1 MVYTPKR
8 GFAQFQYFDQQA
20 TALAGMLANASDIN
34 LVDSAFV
41 GPVDATVGLTAGI
54 GVMVKPTVCSNRPG
68 LNYDIVMPPD
78 SAATD
83 ESFAGIVVRNQ
94 FMRTNSNGEACYFF
108 EDMANY
114 ARRDRAGARIW
125 VQLAQGSTVFG
136 GPVYWIVRDTK
147 NAGLKIGAFSAAPIT
162 GTATPTPGSLNGG
175 TLSVNDVKAVT
186 NGGFEITVANTPHK
200 VAALNFSSVNTVS
213 DVATILQT
221 AITTASVPV
230 TVKAV
235 GNGVVL
241 TTTAT
246 GVSATINVRVC
257 SYDCGYHDRYWR
269 ICHHHVRVC
278 SYDCGYHGRFGY
290 PWSHLR
296 LRSRCYGGLGWR
308 QRRHCASYRSAFPR
322 DVHRRRSSLQQ
333 HRSR

>member
-1 MVYTPKR
+1 MVYTPQR

-54 GVMVKPTVCSNRPG
+54 GVMVHPTVRSNRPG

-78 SAATD
+78 SAATN

-125 VQLAQGSTVFG
+125 VQLAQGSAVFG

-162 GTATPTPGSLNGG
+162 GTVTPTSGSLNGG
-175 TLSVNDVKAVT
+175 TLSVNNVKAIT
-186 NGGFEITVANTPHK
+186 NGGFDIIVANTSYK
-200 VAALNFSSVNTVS
+200 VVALDFSSVNTVS
-213 DVATILQT
+213 DVATILQA

-246 GVSATINVRVC
+246 GASATITFASAPTTADTTDASSAPTTVDASAVLGLT
-257 SYDCGYHDRYWR
+257 SAAGATVTAGSAGTSEDTVLLTGA
-269 ICHHHVRVC
+269 
-278 SYDCGYHGRFGY
+278 RF
-290 PWSHLR
+290 
-296 LRSRCYGGLGWR
+296 LGTFTAGEAP
-308 QRRHCASYRSAFPR
+308 CNNIAL
-322 DVHRRRSSLQQ
+322 VELL
-333 HRSR
+333 

>member
-1 MVYTPKR
+1 MVYTPQR

-54 GVMVKPTVCSNRPG
+54 GVMVNPTVRSNRPG

-175 TLSVNDVKAVT
+175 TLSVNNVKAVT
-186 NGGFEITVANTPHK
+186 NGGFDITVASTLHK
-200 VAALNFSSVNTVS
+200 VAALDFSSVNTVS
-213 DVATILQT
+213 DVATILQA

-246 GVSATINVRVC
+246 GCVC
-257 SYDCGYHDRYWR
+257 PLSRSR
-269 ICHHHVRVC
+269 LL
-278 SYDCGYHGRFGY
+278 
-290 PWSHLR
+290 LR
-296 LRSRCYGGLGWR
+296 LRIPRTLRLSLVSLPPPEPLSRRARLAPAKTLCFLPERVSSG
-308 QRRHCASYRSAFPR
+308 RSPQEKLPATT
-322 DVHRRRSSLQQ
+322 SLSLSFSKEMKNEPEKIQ
-333 HRSR
+333 

>member
-1 MVYTPKR
+1 MVYTPQR
-8 GFAQFQYFDQQA
+8 DFAQFQYFDQQA

-68 LNYDIVMPPD
+68 LNYDIVMPPG

-136 GPVYWIVRDTK
+136 SPVYWIVRDTK

-175 TLSVNDVKAVT
+175 TLSVNNVKAVT
-186 NGGFEITVANTPHK
+186 NGGFDITVASTRYR

-235 GNGVVL
+235 TTASVPVTVKAVGNGVVL

-246 GVSATINVRVC
+246 DASATITFASAPTTEGATDASAILGLTSASGATVTEGSAGTSEDTVLLT
-257 SYDCGYHDRYWR
+257 GA
-269 ICHHHVRVC
+269 
-278 SYDCGYHGRFGY
+278 RF
-290 PWSHLR
+290 
-296 LRSRCYGGLGWR
+296 LGTFTAGEAP
-308 QRRHCASYRSAFPR
+308 CNNIAL
-322 DVHRRRSSLQQ
+322 VELL
-333 HRSR
+333 

>member
-1 MVYTPKR
+1 
-8 GFAQFQYFDQQA
+8 
-20 TALAGMLANASDIN
+20 
-34 LVDSAFV
+34 
-41 GPVDATVGLTAGI
+41 
-54 GVMVKPTVCSNRPG
+54 
-68 LNYDIVMPPD
+68 MPPN

-114 ARRDRAGARIW
+114 ARRYRAGARIW

-186 NGGFEITVANTPHK
+186 NGGFDITVASTPHK
-200 VAALNFSSVNTVS
+200 VAALDFSSVNTVS
-213 DVATILQT
+213 DVATILQA

-246 GVSATINVRVC
+246 GTSATITFASAPTTEEDTKDASAILGLTSAAGATVTAGSDGTSEDTVLLT
-257 SYDCGYHDRYWR
+257 GA
-269 ICHHHVRVC
+269 
-278 SYDCGYHGRFGY
+278 RF
-290 PWSHLR
+290 
-296 LRSRCYGGLGWR
+296 LGTFTAGEAP
-308 QRRHCASYRSAFPR
+308 CNNIAL
-322 DVHRRRSSLQQ
+322 VELL
-333 HRSR
+333 

>member
-1 MVYTPKR
+1 MVYTPQR

-41 GPVDATVGLTAGI
+41 GPVDDTVGLTAGI
-54 GVMVKPTVCSNRPG
+54 GVMVNPTVRSNRPG

-175 TLSVNDVKAVT
+175 TLSVNNVKAVT
-186 NGGFEITVANTPHK
+186 NGGFDITVASKRYK
-200 VAALNFSSVNTVS
+200 VAALNFRSVNAVS
-213 DVATILQT
+213 DVATILQS
-221 AITTASVPV
+221 AITTYSVPV
-230 TVKAV
+230 TVKAI

-246 GVSATINVRVC
+246 GESATITFASAPTTEDATDATDATDVSAILGLTSASGATVTAGSAGTGEDTVRLT
-257 SYDCGYHDRYWR
+257 GA
-269 ICHHHVRVC
+269 
-278 SYDCGYHGRFGY
+278 RF
-290 PWSHLR
+290 
-296 LRSRCYGGLGWR
+296 LGTFTAGEAP
-308 QRRHCASYRSAFPR
+308 CNNIAL
-322 DVHRRRSSLQQ
+322 VELL
-333 HRSR
+333 

>member
-1 MVYTPKR
+1 MVYTPQR
-8 GFAQFQYFDQQA
+8 DFAQFQYFDQQA

-54 GVMVKPTVCSNRPG
+54 GVMVNPTVRSNRPG

-94 FMRTNSNGEACYFF
+94 FMRTNYNGEACYFF

-136 GPVYWIVRDTK
+136 GQVYWIVRDTK

-175 TLSVNDVKAVT
+175 TLSVNNIKAVT
-186 NGGFEITVANTPHK
+186 NGGFDITVDSTFHK
-200 VAALNFSSVNTVS
+200 VADLNFSSVKTVS

-221 AITTASVPV
+221 AFTDSVPV

-241 TTTAT
+241 TTTTTGASSTITFASVPTTAGTMDASDILGLTSASGAT
-246 GVSATINVRVC
+246 VTAGSAGASEDTVLLT
-257 SYDCGYHDRYWR
+257 GA
-269 ICHHHVRVC
+269 
-278 SYDCGYHGRFGY
+278 RF
-290 PWSHLR
+290 
-296 LRSRCYGGLGWR
+296 LGTFTAGEAP
-308 QRRHCASYRSAFPR
+308 CNNIAL
-322 DVHRRRSSLQQ
+322 VELL
-333 HRSR
+333 

>member
-1 MVYTPKR
+1 MVYTPQR

-54 GVMVKPTVCSNRPG
+54 GVMVNPTVRSNRPG

-83 ESFAGIVVRNQ
+83 KSFAGIVVRNQ

-175 TLSVNDVKAVT
+175 TLSVNAVKAVT
-186 NGGFEITVANTPHK
+186 NGGFNITVASVLYT
-200 VAALNFSSVNTVS
+200 VAALDFRSVNTVS
-213 DVATILQT
+213 DVATILQA

-246 GVSATINVRVC
+246 GTSATITFASAPPAMGGATGVSAPTTAGTTDASDILGLTSAAGATVTAG
-257 SYDCGYHDRYWR
+257 SDGTSEDT
-269 ICHHHVRVC
+269 VLLT
-278 SYDCGYHGRFGY
+278 GARF
-290 PWSHLR
+290 
-296 LRSRCYGGLGWR
+296 LGTFTAGEAP
-308 QRRHCASYRSAFPR
+308 CNNIAL
-322 DVHRRRSSLQQ
+322 VELL
-333 HRSR
+333 

>member
-1 MVYTPKR
+1 MVYTPQR

-41 GPVDATVGLTAGI
+41 GHVDATVGLTAGI
-54 GVMVKPTVCSNRPG
+54 GVMVNPTVRSNRPG

-78 SAATD
+78 STATD

-114 ARRDRAGARIW
+114 ARRDRAGARVW
-125 VQLAQGSTVFG
+125 VQLAHGSTVFG
-136 GPVYWIVRDTK
+136 DPVYWIVRDTK

-175 TLSVNDVKAVT
+175 SLNGGTLSVNDVKAVT
-186 NGGFEITVANTPHK
+186 NGGFDITVASTLHK
-200 VAALNFSSVNTVS
+200 VAALDFSSVNTVS
-213 DVATILQT
+213 DVATILQA

-246 GVSATINVRVC
+246 GASATTFASAPTTEGATDASAILGLTSASGATVTAGSAGTSEDTVLLT
-257 SYDCGYHDRYWR
+257 GA
-269 ICHHHVRVC
+269 
-278 SYDCGYHGRFGY
+278 RF
-290 PWSHLR
+290 
-296 LRSRCYGGLGWR
+296 LGTFTAGEAP
-308 QRRHCASYRSAFPR
+308 CNNIAL
-322 DVHRRRSSLQQ
+322 VELL
-333 HRSR
+333 

>member
-1 MVYTPKR
+1 MVYTPQR

-41 GPVDATVGLTAGI
+41 GRVDATVGLTAGI
-54 GVMVKPTVCSNRPG
+54 GVMVNPTVRSNRPG

-78 SAATD
+78 SNATD

-114 ARRDRAGARIW
+114 ARRDRAGARVW

-186 NGGFEITVANTPHK
+186 NGGFNITVASTLHK
-200 VAALNFSSVNTVS
+200 VGNLDFSSVNTVS
-213 DVATILQT
+213 DVATILQA
-221 AITTASVPV
+221 AITTATVPV

-246 GVSATINVRVC
+246 GASATITGASSTITFASAPANADTRDASAILGLTSAAGATVTAGSDGTSEDTVLLT
-257 SYDCGYHDRYWR
+257 GA
-269 ICHHHVRVC
+269 
-278 SYDCGYHGRFGY
+278 RF
-290 PWSHLR
+290 
-296 LRSRCYGGLGWR
+296 LGTFTAGEAP
-308 QRRHCASYRSAFPR
+308 CNNIAL
-322 DVHRRRSSLQQ
+322 VELL
-333 HRSR
+333 

>member
-1 MVYTPKR
+1 
-8 GFAQFQYFDQQA
+8 
-20 TALAGMLANASDIN
+20 MLANASDIN

-54 GVMVKPTVCSNRPG
+54 GVMVNPTVRSNRPG

-114 ARRDRAGARIW
+114 ARRDRAGARVW

-162 GTATPTPGSLNGG
+162 GTAGSAG
-175 TLSVNDVKAVT
+175 TSED
-186 NGGFEITVANTPHK
+186 TVLLTGARFLGTFTAGEAPCNNI
-200 VAALNFSSVNTVS
+200 ALVE
-213 DVATILQT
+213 L
-221 AITTASVPV
+221 
-230 TVKAV
+230 
-235 GNGVVL
+235 L
-241 TTTAT
+241 
-246 GVSATINVRVC
+246 
-257 SYDCGYHDRYWR
+257 
-269 ICHHHVRVC
+269 
-278 SYDCGYHGRFGY
+278 
-290 PWSHLR
+290 
-296 LRSRCYGGLGWR
+296 
-308 QRRHCASYRSAFPR
+308 
-322 DVHRRRSSLQQ
+322 
-333 HRSR
+333 

>member
-1 MVYTPKR
+1 MVYTPQR

-54 GVMVKPTVCSNRPG
+54 GVMVNPTVRSNRPG

-78 SAATD
+78 IAATD

-162 GTATPTPGSLNGG
+162 GTPTPGSLNGG
-175 TLSVNDVKAVT
+175 TLSVNDIKAVT
-186 NGGFEITVANTPHK
+186 NGGFDITVASTLYK

-213 DVATILQT
+213 DVATILQS

-246 GVSATINVRVC
+246 GASATITFASAPTTADTTDASAILGLTSDAGATVV
-257 SYDCGYHDRYWR
+257 SAGTSEDTVLLTGA
-269 ICHHHVRVC
+269 
-278 SYDCGYHGRFGY
+278 RF
-290 PWSHLR
+290 
-296 LRSRCYGGLGWR
+296 LGTFTAGEAP
-308 QRRHCASYRSAFPR
+308 CNNIAL
-322 DVHRRRSSLQQ
+322 VELL
-333 HRSR
+333 

>member
-1 MVYTPKR
+1 MVYTPQR
-8 GFAQFQYFDQQA
+8 GFAQLQYFDQQA

-54 GVMVKPTVCSNRPG
+54 GVMVKPTVRSNRPG

-125 VQLAQGSTVFG
+125 VQLAQGTTVFG

-162 GTATPTPGSLNGG
+162 GTATPTHGSLNGG
-175 TLSVNDVKAVT
+175 TLSVNDIKAVT
-186 NGGFEITVANTPHK
+186 NGGFDITVASTPHN
-200 VAALNFSSVNTVS
+200 VAALDFSSVNTVS
-213 DVATILQT
+213 DVATILQA
-221 AITTASVPV
+221 AITTASVPA

-246 GVSATINVRVC
+246 GASTTTATGASATITFASAPTTSDTTDASAILGLTSASGATVTAGSASTSEDTVLLT
-257 SYDCGYHDRYWR
+257 GA
-269 ICHHHVRVC
+269 
-278 SYDCGYHGRFGY
+278 RF
-290 PWSHLR
+290 
-296 LRSRCYGGLGWR
+296 LGTFTAGEAP
-308 QRRHCASYRSAFPR
+308 CNNIAL
-322 DVHRRRSSLQQ
+322 VELL
-333 HRSR
+333 

>member
-1 MVYTPKR
+1 MVYTPQR

-54 GVMVKPTVCSNRPG
+54 GVMVNPTVRSNRPG

-78 SAATD
+78 QAATD
-83 ESFAGIVVRNQ
+83 EAFAGIVVRNQ

-147 NAGLKIGAFSAAPIT
+147 NAGLKIGAFSAAPIA

-175 TLSVNDVKAVT
+175 TLSVNNIKTVT
-186 NGGFEITVANTPHK
+186 NGGFDITVTSTPYK

-246 GVSATINVRVC
+246 GASATITFASAPTTSETTETTKTTDASAILGLTSASGATVTAGSAGTSEDTVLLT
-257 SYDCGYHDRYWR
+257 GA
-269 ICHHHVRVC
+269 
-278 SYDCGYHGRFGY
+278 RF
-290 PWSHLR
+290 
-296 LRSRCYGGLGWR
+296 LGTFTAGEAP
-308 QRRHCASYRSAFPR
+308 CNNIAL
-322 DVHRRRSSLQQ
+322 VELL
-333 HRSR
+333 

>member
-1 MVYTPKR
+1 MVYTPQR

-54 GVMVKPTVCSNRPG
+54 GVMVNPTVRSNRPG

-114 ARRDRAGARIW
+114 ARRDRAGARVW

-175 TLSVNDVKAVT
+175 TLSVNAIKTVT
-186 NGGFEITVANTPHK
+186 NGGFDITVASTPCT
-200 VAALNFSSVNTVS
+200 VASLNFSSVNTVS

-221 AITTASVPV
+221 ALTASVPV

-246 GVSATINVRVC
+246 GASATITFASAPTTVGTTDASAILGLTSASGATVTAG
-257 SYDCGYHDRYWR
+257 SAGASEDTVLLTGA
-269 ICHHHVRVC
+269 
-278 SYDCGYHGRFGY
+278 RF
-290 PWSHLR
+290 
-296 LRSRCYGGLGWR
+296 LGTFTAGEAP
-308 QRRHCASYRSAFPR
+308 CNNIAL
-322 DVHRRRSSLQQ
+322 VELL
-333 HRSR
+333 

>member
-1 MVYTPKR
+1 MVYTPQR

-54 GVMVKPTVCSNRPG
+54 GVMVNPTVRSNRPG
-68 LNYDIVMPPD
+68 LNYDIVMPPNH
-78 SAATD
+78 AATD
-83 ESFAGIVVRNQ
+83 EDFAGIVVRNQ

-186 NGGFEITVANTPHK
+186 NGGFDITVASTLHK
-200 VAALNFSSVNTVS
+200 VAALDFSSVNTVS
-213 DVATILQT
+213 DVATILQA

-246 GVSATINVRVC
+246 GASATTATGASATITFASAPTTADTTDASDILGLTSAAGATVTAGSAGTSEDTVLLT
-257 SYDCGYHDRYWR
+257 GA
-269 ICHHHVRVC
+269 
-278 SYDCGYHGRFGY
+278 RF
-290 PWSHLR
+290 
-296 LRSRCYGGLGWR
+296 LGTFTAGEAP
-308 QRRHCASYRSAFPR
+308 CNNIAL
-322 DVHRRRSSLQQ
+322 VELL
-333 HRSR
+333 

>member
-1 MVYTPKR
+1 MVYTPQR

-54 GVMVKPTVCSNRPG
+54 GVMVNPTVRSNRPG

-78 SAATD
+78 IAATD

-147 NAGLKIGAFSAAPIT
+147 NAGLKIGAFSASAIT

-186 NGGFEITVANTPHK
+186 NGGFDITVASKLYK

-221 AITTASVPV
+221 AITTVSVPV

-246 GVSATINVRVC
+246 GASATITFASAPTNSDTTDTTDASAILGLTSSSGATVTAGSAGTSEDTVLLT
-257 SYDCGYHDRYWR
+257 GA
-269 ICHHHVRVC
+269 
-278 SYDCGYHGRFGY
+278 RF
-290 PWSHLR
+290 
-296 LRSRCYGGLGWR
+296 LGTFTAGEAP
-308 QRRHCASYRSAFPR
+308 CNNIAL
-322 DVHRRRSSLQQ
+322 VELL
-333 HRSR
+333 

>member
-1 MVYTPKR
+1 MVYTPQR

-54 GVMVKPTVCSNRPG
+54 GVMVNPTVRSNRPG
-68 LNYDIVMPPD
+68 LNYDIVMPPN

-186 NGGFEITVANTPHK
+186 NGGFDITVASTLHKVASTLHK
-200 VAALNFSSVNTVS
+200 VAALDFSSVNTVS
-213 DVATILQT
+213 DVATILQA

-246 GVSATINVRVC
+246 GASATITFASAPTTSDTKDASAILGLTSASGATVTAGSVGT
-257 SYDCGYHDRYWR
+257 SEDTVLLTGA
-269 ICHHHVRVC
+269 
-278 SYDCGYHGRFGY
+278 RF
-290 PWSHLR
+290 
-296 LRSRCYGGLGWR
+296 LGTFTAGEAP
-308 QRRHCASYRSAFPR
+308 CNNIAL
-322 DVHRRRSSLQQ
+322 VELL
-333 HRSR
+333 

>member
-1 MVYTPKR
+1 MVYTPQR

-54 GVMVKPTVCSNRPG
+54 GVMVNPTVRSNRPG

-78 SAATD
+78 IAATD

-147 NAGLKIGAFSAAPIT
+147 NAGLKIGAFSASAIT

-186 NGGFEITVANTPHK
+186 NGGFDITVASMRYK

-221 AITTASVPV
+221 AITTVSVPVPV

-246 GVSATINVRVC
+246 GASATITFASAPTTSDTTDASAILGLTSASGATVTAGSAGTSEDTVLLT
-257 SYDCGYHDRYWR
+257 GA
-269 ICHHHVRVC
+269 
-278 SYDCGYHGRFGY
+278 RF
-290 PWSHLR
+290 
-296 LRSRCYGGLGWR
+296 LGTFTAGEAP
-308 QRRHCASYRSAFPR
+308 CNNIAL
-322 DVHRRRSSLQQ
+322 VELL
-333 HRSR
+333 

>member
-1 MVYTPKR
+1 MVYTPQR

-54 GVMVKPTVCSNRPG
+54 GVKVNPTVRSNRPG
-68 LNYDIVMPPD
+68 LNCDIVMPPD

-125 VQLAQGSTVFG
+125 VQLAQGTTVFG

-175 TLSVNDVKAVT
+175 TLSVNNVKAVT
-186 NGGFEITVANTPHK
+186 NGGFDITVVSTLYK

-213 DVATILQT
+213 DVATILQS

-241 TTTAT
+241 TTTDT
-246 GVSATINVRVC
+246 GASATITFASAPTTSDTTDTTDVSAILGLTSASGATVTAG
-257 SYDCGYHDRYWR
+257 SAGTSEDTVLLTGA
-269 ICHHHVRVC
+269 
-278 SYDCGYHGRFGY
+278 RF
-290 PWSHLR
+290 
-296 LRSRCYGGLGWR
+296 LGTFTAGEAP
-308 QRRHCASYRSAFPR
+308 CNNIAL
-322 DVHRRRSSLQQ
+322 VELL
-333 HRSR
+333 

>member
-1 MVYTPKR
+1 
-8 GFAQFQYFDQQA
+8 
-20 TALAGMLANASDIN
+20 
-34 LVDSAFV
+34 
-41 GPVDATVGLTAGI
+41 
-54 GVMVKPTVCSNRPG
+54 
-68 LNYDIVMPPD
+68 MPPD
-78 SAATD
+78 SAATN

-147 NAGLKIGAFSAAPIT
+147 NAGLKIGAFSAAPIP

-186 NGGFEITVANTPHK
+186 NGGFDITVASTLYK
-200 VAALNFSSVNTVS
+200 VTALDFSSVNTVS
-213 DVATILQT
+213 DVATILQA

-246 GVSATINVRVC
+246 GASATITFASAPTTADASAVLGLTSASGATVTAG
-257 SYDCGYHDRYWR
+257 SAGDSEDTVLLTGA
-269 ICHHHVRVC
+269 
-278 SYDCGYHGRFGY
+278 RF
-290 PWSHLR
+290 
-296 LRSRCYGGLGWR
+296 LGTFTAGEAP
-308 QRRHCASYRSAFPR
+308 CNNIAL
-322 DVHRRRSSLQQ
+322 VELL
-333 HRSR
+333 

>member
-1 MVYTPKR
+1 MVYTPQR

-54 GVMVKPTVCSNRPG
+54 GVMVNPTVRSNRPG
-68 LNYDIVMPPD
+68 LNYDIVMPPN
-78 SAATD
+78 SAATG

-136 GPVYWIVRDTK
+136 GQVYWIVRDTK

-186 NGGFEITVANTPHK
+186 NGVFNITVASVIYK
-200 VAALNFSSVNTVS
+200 VEALNFSSVNTVS
-213 DVATILQT
+213 DVATILQA

-241 TTTAT
+241 TTIAT
-246 GVSATINVRVC
+246 GASATITFASAPTTSETTETTDASAILGLTSASGATVTAGSDGTREDTVLLT
-257 SYDCGYHDRYWR
+257 GA
-269 ICHHHVRVC
+269 
-278 SYDCGYHGRFGY
+278 RF
-290 PWSHLR
+290 
-296 LRSRCYGGLGWR
+296 LGTFTAGEAP
-308 QRRHCASYRSAFPR
+308 CNNIAL
-322 DVHRRRSSLQQ
+322 VELL
-333 HRSR
+333 

>member
-1 MVYTPKR
+1 MVYTPHR

-54 GVMVKPTVCSNRPG
+54 GVMANPTVRSNRPG

-78 SAATD
+78 IAATD

-94 FMRTNSNGEACYFF
+94 FMRTNSKGEACYFF

-147 NAGLKIGAFSAAPIT
+147 NAGLKIGAFSASPIT

-175 TLSVNDVKAVT
+175 TLSVNDIKAVI
-186 NGGFEITVANTPHK
+186 NGGFDITVASALYK
-200 VAALNFSSVNTVS
+200 VVALNFSSVNTVS

-221 AITTASVPV
+221 AITTASAPV

-246 GVSATINVRVC
+246 GASATITFASAPTTADTTDTTDASAILGLTSASGATVTAGSAGASEDTVLLT
-257 SYDCGYHDRYWR
+257 GA
-269 ICHHHVRVC
+269 
-278 SYDCGYHGRFGY
+278 RF
-290 PWSHLR
+290 
-296 LRSRCYGGLGWR
+296 LGTFTAGEAP
-308 QRRHCASYRSAFPR
+308 CNNIAL
-322 DVHRRRSSLQQ
+322 VELL
-333 HRSR
+333 

>member
-1 MVYTPKR
+1 MVYTPQR

-20 TALAGMLANASDIN
+20 TALAGMLANASDFN

-54 GVMVKPTVCSNRPG
+54 GVMVNPTVCSNRPG
-68 LNYDIVMPPD
+68 LNYDIVMPPNQ
-78 SAATD
+78 AATD
-83 ESFAGIVVRNQ
+83 EAFAGIVVRNQ

-125 VQLAQGSTVFG
+125 VQLAQGTTVFG

-147 NAGLKIGAFSAAPIT
+147 NAGLKIGAFSASAIT

-175 TLSVNDVKAVT
+175 TLSVNDVKTVT
-186 NGGFEITVANTPHK
+186 NGGFNITVASKLCEVTN
-200 VAALNFSSVNTVS
+200 LNFSSVTTVS
-213 DVATILQT
+213 DVATILQS
-221 AITTASVPV
+221 AITVSVPV

-246 GVSATINVRVC
+246 GASATITFASKPTNSGTKDASAILGLTSASGATVTAGSDGSSEDTVLLT
-257 SYDCGYHDRYWR
+257 GA
-269 ICHHHVRVC
+269 
-278 SYDCGYHGRFGY
+278 RF
-290 PWSHLR
+290 
-296 LRSRCYGGLGWR
+296 LGTFTAGEAP
-308 QRRHCASYRSAFPR
+308 CNNIAL
-322 DVHRRRSSLQQ
+322 VELL
-333 HRSR
+333 

>member
-1 MVYTPKR
+1 MVYTPQR

-54 GVMVKPTVCSNRPG
+54 GVMVNPTVRSNRPG
-68 LNYDIVMPPD
+68 LNYDIVMPPN

-125 VQLAQGSTVFG
+125 VQLAQGSTVLG

-175 TLSVNDVKAVT
+175 TLSMNNVKAVT
-186 NGGFEITVANTPHK
+186 NGGFDIIVASTLYK
-200 VAALNFSSVNTVS
+200 VAALDFSSVNTVS
-213 DVATILQT
+213 DVATILQA

-246 GVSATINVRVC
+246 TATGASATITFASAPTTADTTNASDTLGLTSAAGATVTAGSAGTSEDTVLLT
-257 SYDCGYHDRYWR
+257 GA
-269 ICHHHVRVC
+269 
-278 SYDCGYHGRFGY
+278 RF
-290 PWSHLR
+290 
-296 LRSRCYGGLGWR
+296 LGTFTAGEAP
-308 QRRHCASYRSAFPR
+308 CNNIAL
-322 DVHRRRSSLQQ
+322 VELL
-333 HRSR
+333 

>member
-1 MVYTPKR
+1 MVYTPQR
-8 GFAQFQYFDQQA
+8 GFAQFQYLDQQA
-20 TALAGMLANASDIN
+20 TAIAGMLANASDIN

-54 GVMVKPTVCSNRPG
+54 GVMVNPTVRSNRPG
-68 LNYDIVMPPD
+68 LNYDIVMPPN

-186 NGGFEITVANTPHK
+186 NGGFDIIVANALYR
-200 VAALNFSSVNTVS
+200 VAALDFSSVNTVS
-213 DVATILQT
+213 DVATILQA

-241 TTTAT
+241 TTTTT
-246 GVSATINVRVC
+246 GASATIMFASAPTTSDTTDASAILGLTSAAGATDASAILGLTSAAGATVTAGSAGTSEDTVLLT
-257 SYDCGYHDRYWR
+257 GA
-269 ICHHHVRVC
+269 
-278 SYDCGYHGRFGY
+278 RF
-290 PWSHLR
+290 
-296 LRSRCYGGLGWR
+296 LGTFTAGEAP
-308 QRRHCASYRSAFPR
+308 CNNIAL
-322 DVHRRRSSLQQ
+322 VELL
-333 HRSR
+333 

>member
-1 MVYTPKR
+1 MVYTPQR
-8 GFAQFQYFDQQA
+8 GFAQLQYFDQQA

-54 GVMVKPTVCSNRPG
+54 GVMVKPTVSSNRPG

-125 VQLAQGSTVFG
+125 VQLAQGTTVFG

-147 NAGLKIGAFSAAPIT
+147 NAGLKIGAFSASAIT

-186 NGGFEITVANTPHK
+186 NGEFDITVAKTLYK
-200 VAALNFSSVNTVS
+200 VAALNFSSVHTVS
-213 DVATILQT
+213 DVATILQS

-241 TTTAT
+241 TTTDT
-246 GVSATINVRVC
+246 GASATITFASAPTTSDTTDTKDASAILGLTSASGATVTAGSAGTSEDTVLLT
-257 SYDCGYHDRYWR
+257 GA
-269 ICHHHVRVC
+269 
-278 SYDCGYHGRFGY
+278 RF
-290 PWSHLR
+290 
-296 LRSRCYGGLGWR
+296 LGTFTAGEAP
-308 QRRHCASYRSAFPR
+308 CNNIAL
-322 DVHRRRSSLQQ
+322 VELL
-333 HRSR
+333 

>member
-1 MVYTPKR
+1 MVYTPQR

-54 GVMVKPTVCSNRPG
+54 GVMVNPTVRSNRPG
-68 LNYDIVMPPD
+68 LNYDIVMPPY

-125 VQLAQGSTVFG
+125 VQLAQGTTVFG
-136 GPVYWIVRDTK
+136 GSVYWIVRDTK
-147 NAGLKIGAFSAAPIT
+147 NAGLKIGAFSASAIT

-175 TLSVNDVKAVT
+175 TLSVNNVKTVT
-186 NGGFEITVANTPHK
+186 NGGFDITVASTRYR
-200 VAALNFSSVNTVS
+200 VTALNFSSVNTVS

-235 GNGVVL
+235 GNAVVL
-241 TTTAT
+241 TTTGT
-246 GVSATINVRVC
+246 GTSATITFASAPTTAPAPTTTTATADTTDASVILGLTSAAGATVTAGSDGTNEDTVLLT
-257 SYDCGYHDRYWR
+257 GA
-269 ICHHHVRVC
+269 
-278 SYDCGYHGRFGY
+278 RF
-290 PWSHLR
+290 
-296 LRSRCYGGLGWR
+296 LGTFTAGEAP
-308 QRRHCASYRSAFPR
+308 CNNIAL
-322 DVHRRRSSLQQ
+322 VELL
-333 HRSR
+333 

>member
-1 MVYTPKR
+1 MVYTPQR

-54 GVMVKPTVCSNRPG
+54 GVMVNPAVRSNRPG
-68 LNYDIVMPPD
+68 LNYDIVMPPN

-83 ESFAGIVVRNQ
+83 KSFAGIVVRNQ

-125 VQLAQGSTVFG
+125 IQLAQGSTVFG
-136 GPVYWIVRDTK
+136 DPVYWIVRDTK

-162 GTATPTPGSLNGG
+162 GTVTPTPGSLNGG
-175 TLSVNDVKAVT
+175 TLSVNSIKNVT
-186 NGGFEITVANTPHK
+186 NGGFNITVASTSYT
-200 VAALNFSSVNTVS
+200 VTALNFRTVSTVS

-221 AITTASVPV
+221 AITTKDSVPV

-241 TTTAT
+241 TTTET
-246 GVSATINVRVC
+246 GASATITFASAPTDQKITDVSAILGLTSAAGATVTKG
-257 SYDCGYHDRYWR
+257 SDGTSEDT
-269 ICHHHVRVC
+269 VLLT
-278 SYDCGYHGRFGY
+278 GARF
-290 PWSHLR
+290 
-296 LRSRCYGGLGWR
+296 LGTFTAGEAP
-308 QRRHCASYRSAFPR
+308 CNNIALVEF
-322 DVHRRRSSLQQ
+322 L
-333 HRSR
+333 

>member
-1 MVYTPKR
+1 MVYTPQR

-54 GVMVKPTVCSNRPG
+54 GVMVKPTVRSNRPG
-68 LNYDIVMPPD
+68 LNYDIVMPPN

-114 ARRDRAGARIW
+114 ARRDRAGARVW

-136 GPVYWIVRDTK
+136 DPVYWIVRDTK

-175 TLSVNDVKAVT
+175 TLSVNDIKAVT
-186 NGGFEITVANTPHK
+186 NGGFDITVASMLHRVT
-200 VAALNFSSVNTVS
+200 ALNFSSVNTVS

-221 AITTASVPV
+221 AITAASVPV

-246 GVSATINVRVC
+246 GVSATIMFASAPTTADTTDTTDTTDASAILGLTSASGATVTEGSAGTSEDTVLLT
-257 SYDCGYHDRYWR
+257 GA
-269 ICHHHVRVC
+269 
-278 SYDCGYHGRFGY
+278 RF
-290 PWSHLR
+290 
-296 LRSRCYGGLGWR
+296 LGTFTAGEAP
-308 QRRHCASYRSAFPR
+308 CNNIAL
-322 DVHRRRSSLQQ
+322 VELL
-333 HRSR
+333 

>member
-1 MVYTPKR
+1 MVYTPQR
-8 GFAQFQYFDQQA
+8 SFAQFQYFDQQA

-54 GVMVKPTVCSNRPG
+54 GVMVNPAVRSNRPG
-68 LNYDIVMPPD
+68 LNYDIVMPPNK
-78 SAATD
+78 AATD
-83 ESFAGIVVRNQ
+83 EAFAGIVVRNQ

-125 VQLAQGSTVFG
+125 VQLAHGTTVFG
-136 GPVYWIVRDTK
+136 GPVHWIVRDTK
-147 NAGLKIGAFSAAPIT
+147 NTGLKIGAFSASAIT

-175 TLSVNDVKAVT
+175 TLYVSDVNDVT
-186 NGGFEITVANTPHK
+186 NGGFRITVASK
-200 VAALNFSSVNTVS
+200 VYEVVNLNFSSVNTVS
-213 DVATILQT
+213 NVATILQS
-221 AITTASVPV
+221 AITTVSAPV

-246 GVSATINVRVC
+246 GASATITFASAPTTDNTTDASDILGLTSASGATVTAGSAGASEDTVLLTKA
-257 SYDCGYHDRYWR
+257 
-269 ICHHHVRVC
+269 
-278 SYDCGYHGRFGY
+278 RF
-290 PWSHLR
+290 
-296 LRSRCYGGLGWR
+296 LGTFTAGEAP
-308 QRRHCASYRSAFPR
+308 CNNIAL
-322 DVHRRRSSLQQ
+322 VELL
-333 HRSR
+333 